1 MSLFGSLFSSKPN
14 YPAIDPS
21 SAAASRIAEVKAQL
35 GELAGQV
42 KAPLEVV
49 PAEQAAYVFIGK
61 PPKNFGLAW
70 IHDGKISGLNKLVE
84 EHGLKPLEVDK
95 VIGQLR
101 DAYERNAD
109 VNRFCTT
116 VKNRNVVVTPSSKLE
131 QEVHEIID
139 KVVHH

>member
-1 MSLFGSLFSSKPN
+1 MSLFGSFFSSKPD
-14 YPAIDPS
+14 YPVIDPTS
-21 SAAASRIAEVKAQL
+21 TAASRIAEVEAQL

-70 IHDGKISGLNKLVE
+70 IHDGKINGLKTLVE
-84 EHGLKPLEVDK
+84 EHGLKPLEVNK
-95 VIGQLR
+95 LVGQLR
-101 DAYERNAD
+101 EAYERNAD
-109 VNRFCTT
+109 VSRFCMK
-116 VKNRNVVVTPSSKLE
+116 VQNRDVVVTPSDRLE
-131 QEVHEIID
+131 KEVHEIIH